1 MDLGWGGLLQH
12 TDQQINALLH
22 HRSRLQM
29 AAPHLAGP
37 IGEAEV
43 KVHTTRA
50 DGAIEGDHLQVPLQH
65 GGFRLARA
73 LKCSPGEIADHSEHK
88 TVDSVLTSQFFQA
101 QTQITAGIKLQRQ

>member
-43 KVHTTRA
+43 KVHTT
-50 DGAIEGDHLQVPLQH
+50 GLMVPL
-65 GGFRLARA
+65 RVITSR
-73 LKCSPGEIADHSEHK
+73 SPSS
-88 TVDSVLTSQFFQA
+88 TVVPLGQGTEMQP
-101 QTQITAGIKLQRQ
+101 G